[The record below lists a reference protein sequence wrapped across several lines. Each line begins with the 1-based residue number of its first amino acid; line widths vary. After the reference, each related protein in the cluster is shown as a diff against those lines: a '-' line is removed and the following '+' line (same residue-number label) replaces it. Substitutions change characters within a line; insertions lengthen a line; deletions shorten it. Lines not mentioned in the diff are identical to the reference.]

1 MCWGGEFVVKICDI
15 LLSFTTNIWKCLMHV
30 SYLVL
35 MGSSAKV
42 VVELSKQELVQAAV
56 LLHPSFVTV
65 DDIKGK

>member
-1 MCWGGEFVVKICDI
+1 MCWGGEFVVKICDT
-15 LLSFTTNIWKCLMHV
+15 LLSLKCLMHV

-35 MGSSAKV
+35 MDGSSAKV